1 MLGAC
6 GIGCDEGKAYLRG
19 GNAGKLDFGFF
30 GSLFKSLHSHLI
42 IAKVYA
48 LLFFELICEPV
59 DNSLVEIV
67 AAEVVVTCRGKNFLN
82 AVAHLND

>member
-19 GNAGKLDFGFF
+19 GNAGKLNLGFF

-42 IAKVYA
+42 IAEVYA
-48 LLFFELICEPV
+48 LLLFELICKPV

-67 AAEVVVTCRGKNFLN
+67 AAEVVITRRSKNLLN